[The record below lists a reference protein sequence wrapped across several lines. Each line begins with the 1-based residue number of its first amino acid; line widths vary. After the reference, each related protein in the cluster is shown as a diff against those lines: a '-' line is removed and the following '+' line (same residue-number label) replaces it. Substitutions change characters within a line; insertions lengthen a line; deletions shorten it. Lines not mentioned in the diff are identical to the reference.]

1 MKKQSLIKIIKS
13 NNYIQYIRMQ
23 SKCASCKF
31 FFTRCYKNNN
41 LYYCY
46 VCLPRQRDTI

>member
-1 MKKQSLIKIIKS
+1 MEKQSLIKIIKS
-13 NNYIQYIRMQ
+13 NNYIQYKSIR
-23 SKCASCKF
+23 SKCTLCKF

-46 VCLPRQRDTI
+46 GCLPRPRNII